1 MGSTIEHDERADLP
15 VLENALLWS
24 MRAWTIGLSRGIPV
38 EERIE
43 ELFAKLG
50 APEAAG
56 QLYGFIWI
64 IGHCAA
70 RAVEVD
76 CVCNPRVSDHER
88 CLLDVL
94 ALTQHGRPAEAEG
107 LLASLVSGQA
117 AAAAAAA
124 SARQISQILTASGR
138 FLAPRPL
145 LARDVRPRS
154 GAAVPSRRPI
164 TVH

>member
-1 MGSTIEHDERADLP
+1 MCSTSERDERADLP
-15 VLENALLWS
+15 MLENVLLWS
-24 MRAWTIGLSRGIPV
+24 MRAWTIGLTRGIPV

-43 ELFAKLG
+43 ELFAKIG

-64 IGHCAA
+64 IGHCSA

-76 CVCNPRVSDHER
+76 CVCNPHVSADER
-88 CLLDVL
+88 CLLDIL
-94 ALTQHGRPAEAEG
+94 ALTQHGRWSYAAG

-117 AAAAAAA
+117 AAAAAA
-124 SARQISQILTASGR
+124 SARQVTAVLTASGR
-138 FLAPRPL
+138 FLSLRSLP
-145 LARDVRPRS
+145 ARDVGRPS
-154 GAAVPSRRPI
+154 GASASSRRPI

>member
-15 VLENALLWS
+15 MLENALLGS

-64 IGHCAA
+64 IGPCAG

-76 CVCNPRVSDHER
+76 CLCNPRISDDER
-88 CLLDVL
+88 RLLDIL
-94 ALTQHGRPAEAEG
+94 ALTQHGPVERVGEPARLAG
-107 LLASLVSGQA
+107 LG
-117 AAAAAAA
+117 
-124 SARQISQILTASGR
+124 
-138 FLAPRPL
+138 
-145 LARDVRPRS
+145 
-154 GAAVPSRRPI
+154 PSRGG
-164 TVH
+164 

>member
-1 MGSTIEHDERADLP
+1 MCVTIDHGERAGLP
-15 VLENALLWS
+15 MLENVLLWS
-24 MRAWTIGLSRGIPV
+24 MRAWTIGLRRGIPV

-43 ELFAKLG
+43 ELFAKIG

-64 IGHCAA
+64 VGHCAS
-70 RAVEVD
+70 RTIEVD
-76 CVCNPRVSDHER
+76 CVCAPRISADER

-94 ALTQHGRPAEAEG
+94 ALTQHGRSADAAA
-107 LLASLVSGQA
+107 LLASLVAGR

-124 SARQISQILTASGR
+124 SAQQITVALSASGR
-138 FLAPRPL
+138 FLSLRPL
-145 LARDVRPRS
+145 PARAFRRHPEALAVS
-154 GAAVPSRRPI
+154 SRRPV